1 MSSRLLGTC
10 TYLARRCQKLQKQ
23 REQFACDC
31 ARKQQAGVNKQD
43 LAREP
48 GADPFLFRSED

>member
-23 REQFACDC
+23 REQFC
-31 ARKQQAGVNKQD
+31 ARKQEAGVNKQD